1 MSGPILGTVAAWYPH
16 YSLVLSVLLW
26 FRGIYVVFFL
36 FPFSV
41 GCVFEGEVSW
51 MEYRP
56 NSITNISQYTPN
68 SMSLRILSMI
78 IFKWNKNKKDQLPY
92 SLS

>member
-26 FRGIYVVFFL
+26 FRGICVVFFL
-36 FPFSV
+36 FSFSV

-92 SLS
+92 SFS